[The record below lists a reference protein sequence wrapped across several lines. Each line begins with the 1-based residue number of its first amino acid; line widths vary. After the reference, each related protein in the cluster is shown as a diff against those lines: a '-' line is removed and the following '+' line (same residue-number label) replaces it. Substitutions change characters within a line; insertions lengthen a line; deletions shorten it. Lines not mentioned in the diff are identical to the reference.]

1 MKRFRSILVVPVTTR
16 PDPPTALTEAVALA
30 EASGAEVGLMGH
42 LADVSASQMEAT
54 PREHRARL
62 RQHQV
67 DFLTDR
73 LTGWV
78 EQVSDRRVPVEIV
91 GASLPVEVAD
101 RVVRDGRD
109 LVLVADD
116 GTSESSAAILRLVR
130 ACPCPVWLLRPNF
143 TGRRVLAAID
153 PDHSQRTN
161 RLILELARSQ
171 AELHGGDLHVMH
183 AWELAGMESIERGV
197 PDVMG
202 ADEVA
207 RYVSGV
213 ESAHRASFERTLHD
227 AGVFETATSHFVDGP
242 ADRAIQGLTVLYRTD
257 LLVIG
262 AGATDQ
268 PQLGLGATAEQILA
282 GASGSVLV
290 VKAPGDV
297 PPIER

>member
-1 MKRFRSILVVPVTTR
+1 VTTR

-42 LADVSASQMEAT
+42 VADVPASQMEAT
-54 PREHRARL
+54 PREQRSHL

-73 LTGWV
+73 LTSWV

-91 GASLPVEVAD
+91 GGSLPVEVAE
-101 RVVRDGRD
+101 RVVRDGCD

-116 GTSESSAAILRLVR
+116 GSGESSAATLRLVR

-143 TGRRVLAAID
+143 TGRRVLAAVD
-153 PDHSQRTN
+153 PDHSSRTN

-183 AWELAGMESIERGV
+183 AWELAGLESIERGV
-197 PDVMG
+197 PAVM
-202 ADEVA
+202 APDDVA
-207 RYVSGV
+207 RYVSDV
-213 ESAHRASFERTLHD
+213 ESAHRSSFERTLHE
-227 AGVFETATSHFVDGP
+227 AGVFEAASTHFVDGP
-242 ADRAIQGLTVLYRTD
+242 ADRAVQGLTALYRTD

-268 PQLGLGATAEQILA
+268 PHLGLGSTAEQILA
-282 GASGSVLV
+282 GARGSVLV
-290 VKAPGDV
+290 VKALGDV